1 MGCYGEIIDNNVNLD
16 VMELGCVR
24 AKEKAP
30 MIALQLVSAG
40 LTDRGTQR
48 NVNEDAIFN
57 HNGVTE
63 AGRNYGLYIVCDGLG
78 GHRAGDVASR
88 TAIRTVTRE
97 LQSILPPSAHHSS
110 SADINQAVWAA
121 VQKANKQI
129 LNLSP
134 NGKDDPR
141 GMGTTLTMAV
151 IIDDLVHMAHVGDSR
166 LYLLR
171 GGKLTQLTHDHT
183 MAAALAEAGQISFE
197 EVNNHPRQNVLTKA
211 IGRQGRPE
219 ADLMEVPL
227 VPGDKLLLCSDGF
240 YKAFV
245 GGVETLEKRLNSEA
259 RTADLCKDLLE
270 EALRLDGSDN
280 ISLILVSTF
289 KPDDGRQ
296 RQSAGRLKPERVPEP
311 VPM

>member
-1 MGCYGEIIDNNVNLD
+1 MLIEVSSLFFDG
-16 VMELGCVR
+16 R
-24 AKEKAP
+24 AKEKAS

-40 LTDRGTQR
+40 LTDRGKQR

-97 LQSILPPSAHHSS
+97 LQSILPPSPAHHLS
-110 SADINQAVWAA
+110 SADINQTIWTA
-121 VQKANKQI
+121 VQKANEKI

-134 NGKDDPR
+134 NGKDDPL

-151 IIDDLVHMAHVGDSR
+151 IIDDIVHLAQVGDSR

-171 GGKLTQLTHDHT
+171 DGKLTQLTHDHT

-197 EVNNHPRQNVLTKA
+197 EVNNHPRQNILLKA
-211 IGRQGRPE
+211 VGRQTALE

-227 VPGDKLLLCSDGF
+227 IPGDKLLICSDGF
-240 YKAFV
+240 YKAYT
-245 GGVETLEKRLNSEA
+245 GDVEILERRLNSEA
-259 RTADLCKDLLE
+259 RTADLCKELLE
-270 EALRLDGSDN
+270 EAVELDGSDN
-280 ISLILVSTF
+280 VSLIIVSTF
-289 KPDDGRQ
+289 KLDTGSRRQSGRQ
-296 RQSAGRLKPERVPEP
+296 RKTQRIPEL

>member
-1 MGCYGEIIDNNVNLD
+1 MLIEVSSLFFDG
-16 VMELGCVR
+16 R
-24 AKEKAP
+24 AKEKAS

-40 LTDRGTQR
+40 LTDRGKQR

-97 LQSILPPSAHHSS
+97 LQSILPPSPAHHLS
-110 SADINQAVWAA
+110 SADINQTIWTA
-121 VQKANKQI
+121 VQKANEKI

-134 NGKDDPR
+134 NGKDDPL

-151 IIDDLVHMAHVGDSR
+151 IIDDIVHLAQVGDSR

-183 MAAALAEAGQISFE
+183 MAAALAEAGQITFE
-197 EVNNHPRQNVLTKA
+197 EVNNHPRQNILLKA
-211 IGRQGRPE
+211 VGRQTALE

-227 VPGDKLLLCSDGF
+227 IPGDKLLICSDGF
-240 YKAFV
+240 YKAYT
-245 GGVETLEKRLNSEA
+245 GDVEILERRLNSEA
-259 RTADLCKDLLE
+259 RTADLCKELLE
-270 EALRLDGSDN
+270 EAVELDGSDN
-280 ISLILVSTF
+280 VSLIIVSTF
-289 KPDDGRQ
+289 KLDTGSRRQSGRQ
-296 RQSAGRLKPERVPEP
+296 RKTQRIPEL

>member
-1 MGCYGEIIDNNVNLD
+1 MLIEVSSLLLD
-16 VMELGCVR
+16 GR
-24 AKEKAP
+24 AKEKAS

-40 LTDRGTQR
+40 LTDRGKQR

-97 LQSILPPSAHHSS
+97 LQSILPPSPAHHLS
-110 SADINQAVWAA
+110 SADINQTIWTA
-121 VQKANKQI
+121 VQKANEKI

-134 NGKDDPR
+134 NGKDDPL

-151 IIDDLVHMAHVGDSR
+151 IIDDIVHLAQVGDSR

-171 GGKLTQLTHDHT
+171 DGKLTQLTHDHT

-197 EVNNHPRQNVLTKA
+197 EVNNHPRQNILLKA
-211 IGRQGRPE
+211 VGRQTALE

-227 VPGDKLLLCSDGF
+227 IPGDKLLICSDGF
-240 YKAFV
+240 YKAYT
-245 GGVETLEKRLNSEA
+245 GDVEILERRLNSEA
-259 RTADLCKDLLE
+259 RTADLCKELLE
-270 EALRLDGSDN
+270 EAVELDGSDN
-280 ISLILVSTF
+280 VSLIIVSTF
-289 KPDDGRQ
+289 KLDTGSRRQSGRQ
-296 RQSAGRLKPERVPEP
+296 RKTQRIPEL

>member
-1 MGCYGEIIDNNVNLD
+1 MLIEVSSLLFDG
-16 VMELGCVR
+16 R
-24 AKEKAP
+24 AKEKAS

-40 LTDRGTQR
+40 LTDRGKQR

-97 LQSILPPSAHHSS
+97 LQSILPPSPAHHLS
-110 SADINQAVWAA
+110 SADINQTIWTA
-121 VQKANKQI
+121 VQKANEKI

-134 NGKDDPR
+134 NGKDDPL

-151 IIDDLVHMAHVGDSR
+151 IIDDIVHLAQVGDSR

-171 GGKLTQLTHDHT
+171 DGKLTQLTHDHT

-197 EVNNHPRQNVLTKA
+197 EVNNHPRQNILLKA
-211 IGRQGRPE
+211 VGRQTALE

-227 VPGDKLLLCSDGF
+227 IPGDKLLICSDGF
-240 YKAFV
+240 YKAYT
-245 GGVETLEKRLNSEA
+245 GDVEILERRLNSEA
-259 RTADLCKDLLE
+259 RTADLCKELLE
-270 EALRLDGSDN
+270 EAVELDGSDN
-280 ISLILVSTF
+280 VSLIIVSTF
-289 KPDDGRQ
+289 KLDTGSRRQSDRQ
-296 RQSAGRLKPERVPEP
+296 RKAQRIPEL

>member
-1 MGCYGEIIDNNVNLD
+1 
-16 VMELGCVR
+16 
-24 AKEKAP
+24 

-40 LTDRGTQR
+40 LTDRGKQR

-97 LQSILPPSAHHSS
+97 LQSILPPSPAHHLS
-110 SADINQAVWAA
+110 SADINQTIWTA
-121 VQKANKQI
+121 VQKANEKI

-134 NGKDDPR
+134 NGKDDPL

-151 IIDDLVHMAHVGDSR
+151 IIDDIVHLAQVGDSR

-171 GGKLTQLTHDHT
+171 DGKLTQLTHDHT

-197 EVNNHPRQNVLTKA
+197 EVNNHPRQNILLKA
-211 IGRQGRPE
+211 VGRQTALE

-227 VPGDKLLLCSDGF
+227 IPGDKLLICSDGF
-240 YKAFV
+240 YKAYT
-245 GGVETLEKRLNSEA
+245 GDVEILERRLNSEA
-259 RTADLCKDLLE
+259 RTADLCKELLE
-270 EALRLDGSDN
+270 EAVELDGSDN
-280 ISLILVSTF
+280 VSLIIVSTF
-289 KPDDGRQ
+289 KLDTGSRRQGGRQ
-296 RQSAGRLKPERVPEP
+296 RKTQRIPEL